1 MRRLVIASL
10 SLILLALAPAAAP
23 AQEPGS
29 GSSNLSYVKN
39 IPYEA
44 QFADKPANY
53 GTDIEFATF
62 GKKRYALAGSYY
74 NGLQIVDVSRPQ
86 NSQLVST
93 YECGIL
99 QGDVQVFRAADG
111 TRRTLVSYT
120 ADSNAAARYTDS
132 QCFNEAAA
140 LGFEPRRADGSG
152 KQGTFIVDITNP
164 RAPTT
169 VSFIEVPQ
177 GSHNQT
183 VHPSGGW
190 LYNSNSDL
198 MTSTSPAIEIID
210 IRDPDN
216 PVKHGELALTA
227 LPGLGTE
234 SHDITFNEAGT
245 RAYSAAL
252 SHGVIIDTTSPG
264 EPSIVSEF
272 DDEAINV
279 WHQSDPVTL
288 TADDGTKREILIAED
303 EFAGAAGGP
312 VCPSGGVH
320 VYDVTGDKEQA
331 PQKLGY
337 WNIDDF
343 GPTHDPAGTCTAHVF
358 DIHESQELM
367 TIAFYNGGVRVVDL
381 SELADGG
388 PMKAI
393 AEYQTDNADSWS
405 FKAPTVSRDG
415 TFYAYGNDMSRG
427 LDVYRYDGS
436 KAADASPGTW
446 IPGPALGTSTGTVSG
461 TGTTAGTTV
470 STGSLPT
477 DYKLNCLLES
487 GSQP

>member
-1 MRRLVIASL
+1 MRRLLIASL
-10 SLILLALAPAAAP
+10 SLLAAAVLP
-23 AQEPGS
+23 GAASAQEPGS
-29 GSSNLSYVKN
+29 GSSNLTYAKN
-39 IPYEA
+39 IPYA
-44 QFADKPANY
+44 AAFDDRPANY
-53 GTDIEFATF
+53 GTDIEFATL
-62 GKKRYALAGSYY
+62 GRKRYALGGTYY
-74 NGLQIVDVSRPQ
+74 NGLQIVDISKPQ
-86 NSQLVST
+86 NATPVST
-93 YECGIL
+93 YGCGIL
-99 QGDVQVFRAADG
+99 QGDIQVFRAADG
-111 TRRTLVSYT
+111 TKRTLVSYT
-120 ADSNAAARYTDS
+120 ADANTAAKYTDS
-132 QCFNEAAA
+132 QCFREAEA
-140 LGFEPRRADGSG
+140 LGFEPKLADGRG

-164 RAPTT
+164 RDPTT
-169 VSFIEVPQ
+169 VSFVEVPQ

-216 PVKHGELALTA
+216 PVKHGELPLTA

-252 SHGVIIDTTSPG
+252 SHGVVIDTTNPG
-264 EPSIVSEF
+264 EPAIVSEF

-288 TADDGTKREILIAED
+288 TADDGTQRELLIVED

-343 GPTHDPAGTCTAHVF
+343 GPTHDPEGTCTAHVF
-358 DIHESQELM
+358 DIHEDSELM
-367 TIAFYNGGVRVVDL
+367 TLAFYNGGVRVLDL

-388 PMKAI
+388 AIKAI
-393 AEYQTDNADSWS
+393 AKYQTDNADTWS
-405 FKAPTVSRDG
+405 FKAPTVSRYG
-415 TFYAYGNDMSRG
+415 VFYAFGNDMARG
-427 LDVYRYDGS
+427 MDVYRFDGS
-436 KAADASPGTW
+436 KPADASPGTW
-446 IPGPALGTSTGTVSG
+446 VPGPALGTSTGVVSG
-461 TGTTAGTTV
+461 TSTTGATSV
-470 STGSLPT
+470 STSLPA
-477 DYKLNCLLES
+477 DYKLTCLLGS
-487 GSQP
+487 ASQP